1 MIFYKLLLHNN
12 NIDIKSKNPY
22 IQYEDYFVNLIKSS
36 FKIFNF
42 VCIYTNS
49 ITFLKLYKLYNR
61 QKFNYSL
68 F

>member
-12 NIDIKSKNPY
+12 NVDVNQKIHY
-22 IQYEDYFVNLIKSS
+22 IQYEGYFINLIKFNS
-36 FKIFNF
+36 KIFNF
-42 VCIYTNS
+42 VCIYINS
-49 ITFLKLYKLYNR
+49 TIFLKLYKIYNR

>member
-22 IQYEDYFVNLIKSS
+22 IQYEDYFVNLIKFS

-49 ITFLKLYKLYNR
+49 TTFLKLYKIYNR